1 MLRVW
6 KVASRAIGKGK
17 PELAANS
24 VMKHVSLFFLVATAA
39 LGDTYPRQ
47 PAVDAIHYVFR
58 IAITDANDEIAGET
72 TADVRFL
79 RDGVT
84 GFSLDLAQ
92 TMQVSAVTGSTR
104 FDHPGDRVVISL
116 AVPTKAGERRQFT
129 IRYRGTPAKGLFFSP
144 NSHGDRGIFSV
155 NWPDLAHQWLPLIDH
170 PYDKASS
177 EFIVTAPA
185 KYQVVANGLLQEER
199 ELGNGMRLTHWKQ
212 TVPISSWLNAIG
224 IAQFSARQIG
234 TVAGIPLS
242 TWVPYQEREAGM
254 ATFDTATGQAM
265 EFFTQYIGPFPY
277 EKLANVWAWAPGYGG
292 GTEHASVIFYGCC
305 RSSET
310 VVWHEIAHQ
319 WFGDSITEKDWDDVW
334 LSEGFA
340 TYFTLLTSEHV
351 QGRDAFVAGLKSS
364 RQRIFDLEKKNPE
377 FTVVHNNLADMSKVL
392 NQLIYQKGGW
402 TLHMLRAQM
411 GADKFRQG
419 IRNYYG
425 LYRDRNASTD
435 DFRHVMEEVSG
446 QDLSWFFQQWLQ
458 RSPSPDIQGR
468 WKYNAHTKKLELD
481 LTQTQKGDAYR
492 LPLEVAGAA
501 IEMIA
506 RQQHFEIVLEKVPAE
521 VTLDPNTLVL
531 MQYHLVRIP

>member
-1 MLRVW
+1 
-6 KVASRAIGKGK
+6 
-17 PELAANS
+17 
-24 VMKHVSLFFLVATAA
+24 MKHASLFFLAA
-39 LGDTYPRQ
+39 AAAFGDTYPRQ

-58 IAITDANDEIAGET
+58 LAITDANDEIAGEA
-72 TADVRFL
+72 TAEIRFL
-79 RDGVT
+79 RDGVAE
-84 GFSLDLAQ
+84 FWLDLAQ

-104 FDHPGDRVVISL
+104 FDHPGDRLMISL
-116 AVPTKAGERRQFT
+116 AMPPKAGERRQFT
-129 IRYRGTPAKGLFFSP
+129 IRYHGTPARGLFFSP

-170 PYDKASS
+170 PYDKATS

-212 TVPISSWLNAIG
+212 DVPISSWLNAIG

-254 ATFDTATGQAM
+254 TTFDTAARQAM

-305 RSSET
+305 RSSEN

-319 WFGDSITEKDWDDVW
+319 WFGDSVTEKDWDDVW

-351 QGRDAFVAGLKSS
+351 QGRDAFVTGLKSS

-402 TLHMLRAQM
+402 TLHMLRTQM

-419 IRNYYG
+419 IRNYYR
-425 LYRDRNASTD
+425 LFRDTNASTD
-435 DFRHVMEEVSG
+435 DFRHVMEEASG
-446 QDLSWFFQQWLQ
+446 QDLGWFFQQWLQ
-458 RSPSPDIQGR
+458 RSPSPEIEGK
-468 WKYNAHTKKLELD
+468 WKYNAVTKKLELD
-481 LTQTQKGDAYR
+481 LTQTQKGEAYR
-492 LPLEVAGAA
+492 LPLEVAGGA
-501 IEMIA
+501 IEMTA
-506 RQQHFEIVLEKVPAE
+506 RQQHFEIAMEQAPVE

-531 MQYHLVRIP
+531 MQSHLVRIP